1 MGGGPEEGAKRG
13 KGQFGVNFIVCH
25 KRFVVPAAA
34 VSPPRNNVG
43 CPPEKELRLRR
54 SLVYYIQGSPP
65 RIHAGGPPTLLSS
78 RGRNT
83 FAAALLAPT
92 PFWMQSLEAACRP
105 ARA

>member
-43 CPPEKELRLRR
+43 RPPEKEP
-54 SLVYYIQGSPP
+54 G
-65 RIHAGGPPTLLSS
+65 
-78 RGRNT
+78 
-83 FAAALLAPT
+83 AL
-92 PFWMQSLEAACRP
+92 
-105 ARA
+105 